1 MRYTNPF
8 FILIVELAVLWFVS
22 YFIAANWA
30 IPALNESGDT
40 VLFVGITF
48 VQIFILNVTSYL
60 ILRFIYS
67 KTKGLTPSKYH
78 PRRIA
83 LFILAA
89 FLPVLLAALAFLYV
103 YSTPELVITIGNVK
117 AAPFL
122 LLLPLP
128 LFVLH
133 LGVAKL
139 LAKTSRK

>member
-8 FILIVELAVLWFVS
+8 FILTVELVTLWFVS

-40 VLFVGITF
+40 VLFVGISF
-48 VQIFILNVTSYL
+48 VQIFILNAISYF

-67 KTKGLTPSKYH
+67 KTKGLTPSKHH
-78 PRRIA
+78 PRRTA

-103 YSTPELVITIGNVK
+103 YSTPEIVITIGNVK
-117 AAPFL
+117 TAPFL

-128 LFVLH
+128 LFLLH

-139 LAKTSRK
+139 LAKGK